1 METLLRSLQLVS
13 VGSWVP
19 AVCLRYFMVHTIAL
33 VHASF
38 DARLFTHDV
47 LSTIQSL
54 CAHAEVHFAC
64 YSSKLDLA
72 IEKGDQK
79 RYDAEAV
86 QEILT
91 MKLKRYRRS

>member
-33 VHASF
+33 VHAF
-38 DARLFTHDV
+38 YARLFTHDV

-79 RYDAEAV
+79 RYEAEAV
-86 QEILT
+86 QEILIV
-91 MKLKRYRRS
+91 KLKRYRRS